1 MGKCTGCY
9 LFGTVDFIYQNVL
22 CCVLIEVSID
32 FPSVIF
38 ENGNLIK
45 WKTLNHYLQL

>member
-1 MGKCTGCY
+1 MGKCTSCY

-22 CCVLIEVSID
+22 YFVFIEVSID
-32 FPSVIF
+32 FTSVIF

-45 WKTLNHYLQL
+45 WKTLNHYLKL